1 MRISTCSGTCRSGA
15 VYSYVV
21 PGTSDGSA
29 AVSASGSAAAMVIAV
44 AACSA
49 LSPTVTVTL
58 PSLDVTLPAPR
69 AEGRIAGDGELS
81 LPPPQAT
88 SVHGERREPTGAA
101 NARQVAAARRE
112 GTGEK

>member
-1 MRISTCSGTCRSGA
+1 ASRLVELTRQVGGGNQPAGSARMRARPGIVTAAAATACGEAIRISTCSGTCRSGA

-29 AVSASGSAAAMVIAV
+29 SVSASGSAGAMAIAV

-58 PSLDVTLPAPR
+58 PSLDVTLPAPGPR
-69 AEGRIAGDGELS
+69 
-81 LPPPQAT
+81 
-88 SVHGERREPTGAA
+88 
-101 NARQVAAARRE
+101 
-112 GTGEK
+112 